1 MHDSTLTAGVIGGL
15 GPAATID
22 FMNRVLELTPATS
35 DQDHLRL
42 LVDQNPRVPDRQA
55 AVLKGGETPG
65 KVLASMAAGLEA
77 AGSDFLVMPCNAAHM
92 SQGDIENAIRI
103 PFISI
108 IETTV
113 DAIPAGVTSVGVL
126 ETPACREA
134 ALYSS
139 MLRDRGMEYLT
150 PDADGREELLRLIY
164 AIKGGDC
171 GDSIR
176 SAMKSLADALI
187 ARGAGAI
194 ILGCTEIPLVLCDD
208 DVDVPL
214 IASTAALA
222 IRTVA
227 LARGEQPLP
236 DSGNRTDGC

>member
-1 MHDSTLTAGVIGGL
+1 MRDSTLTAGVIGGL

-22 FMNRVLELTPATS
+22 FMSRVLELTPASS

-42 LVDQNPRVPDRQA
+42 LVDQNPRVPDRQQA
-55 AVLKGGETPG
+55 ALQGGEAPG
-65 KVLASMAAGLEA
+65 SVLASMAAGLEA
-77 AGSDFLVMPCNAAHM
+77 AGADFLVMPCNAAHM
-92 SQGDIENAIRI
+92 SQREIEKAISI

-139 MLRDRGMEYLT
+139 ALRDRGLQYLS
-150 PDADGREELLRLIY
+150 PDADGRDELLRLVY

-171 GDSIR
+171 GDSIKD
-176 SAMKSLADALI
+176 AMKSLAESLI

-214 IASTAALA
+214 IASTGALA
-222 IRTVA
+222 ARTVA
-227 LARGEQPLP
+227 LARGEEPLP
-236 DSGNRTDGC
+236 DSSHRTDEC

>member
-1 MHDSTLTAGVIGGL
+1 MRDSTLTAGVIGGL
-15 GPAATID
+15 GPAATTD
-22 FMNRVLELTPATS
+22 FMNRVLELTPAKS

-55 AVLKGGETPG
+55 AVLNGGETPG

-77 AGSDFLVMPCNAAHM
+77 AGADFLVMPCNAAHM
-92 SQGDIENAIRI
+92 SQREIEDAISV

-108 IETTV
+108 VETTV
-113 DAIPAGVTSVGVL
+113 DAVPTGVTSVGVL

-134 ALYSS
+134 ALYSAA
-139 MLRDRGMEYLT
+139 LHDRGMEYLT
-150 PDADGREELLRLIY
+150 PDADSRDELMRLIY

-171 GDSIR
+171 GEAIQ
-176 SAMKSLADALI
+176 SAMKSMADALI
-187 ARGAGAI
+187 ARGARAV
-194 ILGCTEIPLVLCDD
+194 ILGCTEIPLVLRDD

-222 IRTVA
+222 AKTVA
-227 LARGEQPLP
+227 LARGEEPLP
-236 DSGNRTDGC
+236 DSGDRTDEC

>member
-1 MHDSTLTAGVIGGL
+1 MQDSTRTAGVIGGL

-22 FMNRVLELTPATS
+22 FMSRVLELTPAKS

-55 AVLKGGETPG
+55 AVLKAGETPG

-77 AGSDFLVMPCNAAHM
+77 AGADFLVMPCNSAHM
-92 SQGDIENAIRI
+92 SQRDIEDAISI

-113 DAIPAGVTSVGVL
+113 DAVPAGVTSVGVL

-139 MLRDRGMEYLT
+139 VLRDRGIEYLT
-150 PDADGREELLRLIY
+150 PDADGRDELLRLVY

-171 GDSIR
+171 GGSIQR
-176 SAMKSLADALI
+176 AMKSLAEALI
-187 ARGAGAI
+187 AHGAGAI
-194 ILGCTEIPLVLCDD
+194 ILGCTEMPLVLCDD
-208 DVDVPL
+208 DVSVPL

-222 IRTVA
+222 AKTVA
-227 LARGEQPLP
+227 LARGNEPLP
-236 DSGNRTDGC
+236 ASGDRTDEC